1 MTVAEVTVGA
11 DYSAKFGDTTSPVT
25 LTEACEWGGW
35 YGIRHDTGAK
45 VRVTTARLIGPLSSD
60 NITPIITTPI
70 VKEPSTMSTVTTST
84 AAKTARAARR
94 ANKPSITPT
103 NNVTTTPKES
113 TVSTIKINAKPAAKT
128 TAPKRTPK
136 RKPAAKQAAPVE
148 AVVTLTQAD
157 LDAMVAKAVAEA
169 VAGAVKAEAS
179 TTSKPAAKRST
190 SAKGVTVKLKLTKQ
204 TTNKVQFTYV
214 GTDDKP
220 LVTAVYVNMPL
231 VATLAQDPAPVKVEF
246 AAYTPRPTQK
256 GQPKS
261 KIRYSGTEDTISDL
275 YVDRAAITKLGYTES
290 KVPVVTVKVVS
301 DDEITLTFPKA

>member
-1 MTVAEVTVGA
+1 MTVAEAT
-11 DYSAKFGDTTSPVT
+11 YSAKIGDTILPVT

-35 YGIRHDTGAK
+35 FGVTDTGSK
-45 VRVTTARLIGPLSSD
+45 IRVTTARLIGPVSTTTVD
-60 NITPIITTPI
+60 TPTPI
-70 VKEPSTMSTVTTST
+70 VKEPSTMSTVTST
-84 AAKTARAARR
+84 AAKSARAARR

-128 TAPKRTPK
+128 TPKRTPK
-136 RKPAAKQAAPVE
+136 RKPAAKPAPVE